1 MDRAARLLQEG
12 DCVNSTSFDPEALVE
27 AMAPL
32 LGLALTPESRA
43 ATILHVRI
51 AAQQAE
57 LLLSAPCEDDEEPAP
72 VFKP

>member
-1 MDRAARLLQEG
+1 
-12 DCVNSTSFDPEALVE
+12 VIPPHFDPEALVD

-43 ATILHVRI
+43 QTIVHLRI
-51 AAQQAE
+51 AAEQAE
-57 LLLSAPCEDDEEPAP
+57 LLLSAALDDGEEPAP